1 MANILDGMK
10 ALTLSQKIT
19 YVLVLGGTIA
29 ALLALTFWSQQ
40 PEYQTLFSNLSS
52 DDASSIMAK
61 LKDKKILYKIEAG
74 GSVISIPS
82 EKVYETR
89 LELAGEG
96 LPQGGGIGFE
106 IFDRTNLGM
115 TEFSQKV
122 NYKRALQGELSRTI
136 KGLSEVQDARVH
148 LVMPEK
154 SLFVEDEQ
162 KSRASVVVK
171 LKPSKKLSQNQV
183 QGIVHLV
190 ASSVEGLSPDNV
202 TIVNTSGQMLTKASD
217 GSQMQ
222 AMTSSQMEYQK
233 TFEKDIETR
242 LQSMIE
248 KVVGVNK
255 VSANVSADID
265 FKRIEKTEETYNPD
279 VQVVRSEQRN
289 QEKSSGGGMMM
300 MPAGV
305 PGVASNLPAG
315 QKGQTGQT
323 TASTALPSTAQR
335 QSETINYEINKVTSR
350 ILEPTGTVKKLSVA
364 VLVDGNYENIKAD
377 DGKEQKKYAPRSSEE
392 MKKIE
397 DLVKGA
403 VGYTADRGD
412 KVTVVNIPFE
422 TGSVAADEGAL
433 AAAEPSA
440 FKEYLP
446 YAVKYGTAILLAL
459 LIIFFVARPL
469 TQGLGKRELSLE
481 AIQKSLPG
489 TVAELEA
496 QFGAPQKAVTAG
508 VSGVDVTQRLVELA
522 RQNPQ
527 QTAQIIKGWIK

>member
-1 MANILDGMK
+1 MANILDSIK
-10 ALTLSQKIT
+10 ALTLGQKIT

-61 LKDKKILYKIEAG
+61 LKDKKIPYKIEAG

-106 IFDRTNLGM
+106 IFDKTNLGM
-115 TEFSQKV
+115 TEFTQKV

-136 KGLSEVQDARVH
+136 KGLAEVQDARVH

-154 SLFVEDEQ
+154 SLFVENEQ

-190 ASSVEGLSPDNV
+190 SSSVEGLEPSNV
-202 TIVNTSGQMLTKASD
+202 TVVNTMGQMLTKVSD
-217 GSQMQ
+217 ADTAQ

-233 TFEKDIETR
+233 AFEKDIETR
-242 LQSMIE
+242 LQAMIE

-255 VSANVSADID
+255 VSASVSADID
-265 FKRIEKTEETYNPD
+265 FKRIEKTEERYDPD
-279 VQVVRSEQRN
+279 VQVVRSEQRS
-289 QEKSSGGGMMM
+289 QEKSSGGGLV
-300 MPAGV
+300 PAGV

-315 QKGQTGQT
+315 QKGQT
-323 TASTALPSTAQR
+323 TAGTALPSTAQR
-335 QSETINYEINKVTSR
+335 QSETVNYEINKIISR
-350 ILEPTGTVKKLSVA
+350 TLEPTGTVKKLSVA
-364 VLVDGNYENIKAD
+364 VLVDGNYETVKDA
-377 DGKEQKKYAPRSSEE
+377 DGKEQKKYTQRSGDEI
-392 MKKIE
+392 KKIE

-403 VGYTADRGD
+403 VGFTSERGD

-422 TGSVAADEGAL
+422 TGGVSADEGAI
-433 AAAEPSA
+433 AAEESA

-446 YAVKYGTAILLAL
+446 YAIKYGTAILLAL
-459 LIIFFVARPL
+459 LIIFFVVRPL
-469 TQGLGKRELSLE
+469 THGLGRQGEAGLSVE
-481 AIQKSLPG
+481 AIQRALPG

-496 QFGAPQKAVTAG
+496 QFGGEKAITAGAPQ
-508 VSGVDVTQRLVELA
+508 VDVMQRLAELA

-527 QTAQIIKGWIK
+527 QTAQIIRTWLK

>member
-1 MANILDGMK
+1 MANILDSMK
-10 ALTLSQKIT
+10 ALTLGQKIT

-136 KGLSEVQDARVH
+136 KGLSEVLDARVH
-148 LVMPEK
+148 LVMHEK

-202 TIVNTSGQMLTKASD
+202 TIVNTSGQMLTKVSD

-265 FKRIEKTEETYNPD
+265 FKRTEKTEETYNPD

-289 QEKSSGGGMMM
+289 QEKSSGGGMM
-300 MPAGV
+300 PAGV

-323 TASTALPSTAQR
+323 TASTAMPSTAQR

-350 ILEPTGTVKKLSVA
+350 IFEPTGIVKKLSVA

-446 YAVKYGTAILLAL
+446 YAIKYGTAILLAL

-496 QFGAPQKAVTAG
+496 QFGAPQRAVTAG
-508 VSGVDVTQRLVELA
+508 RPELDVKQRLLELA
-522 RQNPQ
+522 RENPQ